1 MTRPR
6 TGYAKVEG
14 GSLYYEIAGEGPVLV
29 FLHGFSFDLT
39 MWDDEFESFSKQYQV
54 LRYDLRGFGRS
65 AAAEVPYSHAD
76 DLRALLDYLGISHAS
91 LVGLSLGG
99 GAVINFALAYPG
111 IAQALVL
118 VAPSLAGFRWS
129 SDFSTAQS
137 KLRTVVQE
145 KGIETA
151 RAFWLRL
158 PLFRESMRNEHAA
171 AKLKTMV
178 GNYSGWHW
186 THADLGRGYKPP
198 AIERLHEINVPTL
211 VVIGDRDA
219 EDQKQIGSVLIKS
232 IPGAIE
238 LVLTDIGHLVNLE
251 SPKMFSEELA
261 RFLGQHVGR

>member
-1 MTRPR
+1 MNRLK
-6 TGYAKVEG
+6 TGYAKVDG
-14 GSLYYEIAGEGPVLV
+14 GSLYYELSGEGPVLV

-65 AAAEVPYSHAD
+65 PVAEVPYSHAD
-76 DLRALLDYLGISHAS
+76 DLKSLLDHLGITRAS

-111 IAQALVL
+111 IARSLVL

-129 SDFSTAQS
+129 SDFSAAQS

-145 KGIETA
+145 RGIDTA
-151 RAFWLRL
+151 REFWLRL

-171 AKLKTMV
+171 AKLKSIV
-178 GNYSGWHW
+178 SNYSGWHW
-186 THADLGRGYKPP
+186 THADLGRAYRPP
-198 AIERLHEINVPTL
+198 AIERLHEITVPSL

-219 EDQKQIGSVLIKS
+219 EDQKQIASVLS
-232 IPGAIE
+232 RTIPDASE
-238 LVLTDIGHLVNLE
+238 LVLAGVGHVVNLE
-251 SPKMFSEELA
+251 SPKIFSEA
-261 RFLGQHVGR
+261 VVKFLGQHAGR